1 MAGDEW
7 WGLWERRREGVKGG
21 QTKTKGDK
29 KYGQIDPRSL
39 ILSGLKT
46 CLGLFIRK
54 EIMRIYLSTAW
65 KIKRAET
72 WNS

>member
-1 MAGDEW
+1 
-7 WGLWERRREGVKGG
+7 VKGG

-54 EIMRIYLSTAW
+54 EIMRIYLSTA
-65 KIKRAET
+65 
-72 WNS
+72 